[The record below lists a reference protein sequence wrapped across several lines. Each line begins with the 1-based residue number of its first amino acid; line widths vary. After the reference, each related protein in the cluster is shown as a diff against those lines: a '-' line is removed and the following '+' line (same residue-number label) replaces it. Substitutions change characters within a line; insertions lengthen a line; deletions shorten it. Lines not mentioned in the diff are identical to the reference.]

1 MRSFSRRSMTWGKAV
16 LVWNLTAKIF
26 CLLFAAA
33 ALAGAIA
40 SDDEARDLPDG
51 PGKETVAKV
60 CIDCHTAG
68 TFRKMRFNEAE
79 WEDKVG
85 DMVDRG
91 AKADEKQQAEIVA
104 YLVRNF
110 GPGAKVNMNTAP
122 LSELMVV
129 LGFTADESKALVAY
143 RTGHGAFKDW
153 SEVARVSG
161 VDAKKVESQKD
172 KMAF

>member
-1 MRSFSRRSMTWGKAV
+1 M
-16 LVWNLTAKIF
+16 TAKTL
-26 CLLFAAA
+26 CVLSAATIA
-33 ALAGAIA
+33 VALAAG
-40 SDDEARDLPDG
+40 DEAKDLPDG

-68 TFRKMRFNEAE
+68 TFRKMRFNEDE
-79 WEDKVG
+79 WVDKVG

-104 YLVRNF
+104 YLVGNF
-110 GPGAKVNMNTAP
+110 GPDAKVNMNTAP

-143 RTGHGAFKDW
+143 RADRGAFKDW
-153 SEVARVSG
+153 SDVAKAPG
-161 VDAKKVESQKD
+161 VDSKKVEAQKD

>member
-1 MRSFSRRSMTWGKAV
+1 
-16 LVWNLTAKIF
+16 
-26 CLLFAAA
+26 
-33 ALAGAIA
+33 
-40 SDDEARDLPDG
+40 
-51 PGKETVAKV
+51 
-60 CIDCHTAG
+60 
-68 TFRKMRFNEAE
+68 MRFNEAE
-79 WEDKVG
+79 WDDKVG

-110 GPGAKVNMNTAP
+110 GPDAKVNMNTAP

-143 RTGHGAFKDW
+143 RADRGAFKDW
-153 SEVARVSG
+153 SGVAKVSG

>member
-1 MRSFSRRSMTWGKAV
+1 
-16 LVWNLTAKIF
+16 LTAKTV

-33 ALAGAIA
+33 LLATALA
-40 SDDEARDLPDG
+40 SDDEAKDLPGG

-60 CIDCHTAG
+60 CIDCHSAG
-68 TFRKMRFNEAE
+68 TFRKMRFNENE
-79 WEDKVG
+79 WWDKVG

-104 YLVRNF
+104 YLVGNF
-110 GPGAKVNMNTAP
+110 GPNAKVNMNTAP

-129 LGFTADESKALVAY
+129 LGFTADESKALVAC
-143 RTGHGAFKDW
+143 RTDHGAFKDW
-153 SEVARVSG
+153 SEVAKVTG
-161 VDAKKVESQKD
+161 VDSKKVEAQKD

>member
-1 MRSFSRRSMTWGKAV
+1 MNLKTKA
-16 LVWNLTAKIF
+16 LCTMAIIASLS
-26 CLLFAAA
+26 A
-33 ALAGAIA
+33 ALPA
-40 SDDEARDLPDG
+40 DDEAKDLPDG
-51 PGKETVAKV
+51 AGKDLVAKV

-68 TFRKMRFNEAE
+68 TFRKMRFAE
-79 WEDKVG
+79 DEWTDKVG

-110 GPGAKVNMNTAP
+110 GKGARVNMNTAP

-129 LGFTADESKALVAY
+129 LGFTADESKAVVAS
-143 RTGHGAFKDW
+143 RTDHGAFKAW
-153 SEVARVSG
+153 SDVAKVAG
-161 VDAKKVESQKD
+161 VDAKKVEAQKD

>member
-1 MRSFSRRSMTWGKAV
+1 M
-16 LVWNLTAKIF
+16 LVWNLTSKTVS
-26 CLLFAAA
+26 LLFAAVSVA
-33 ALAGAIA
+33 ASLAA
-40 SDDEARDLPDG
+40 DDEAKNLPDG

-68 TFRKMRFNEAE
+68 TFRKMRFTEAE
-79 WEDKVG
+79 WDDKVG

-91 AKADEKQQAEIVA
+91 AKADERQQAEIVA

-110 GPGAKVNMNTAP
+110 GPGARVNMNTAP

-129 LGFTADESKALVAY
+129 LGFGADESKALVAY
-143 RTGHGAFKDW
+143 RTDHGAFKDW
-153 SEVARVSG
+153 SEVAKVSG

>member
-1 MRSFSRRSMTWGKAV
+1 MEKRSKDEVRQAV
-16 LVWNLTAKIF
+16 LVWNLTTKAL

-33 ALAGAIA
+33 SLAAALA
-40 SDDEARDLPDG
+40 SDDEAKNLPDG
-51 PGKETVAKV
+51 PGKETVARV

-68 TFRKMRFNEAE
+68 TFRKMRLNEAE
-79 WEDKVG
+79 WDDKVG

-110 GPGAKVNMNTAP
+110 GPDAKVNMNTAP

-143 RTGHGAFKDW
+143 RIDRGAFKDW
-153 SEVARVSG
+153 SEVAKVSG